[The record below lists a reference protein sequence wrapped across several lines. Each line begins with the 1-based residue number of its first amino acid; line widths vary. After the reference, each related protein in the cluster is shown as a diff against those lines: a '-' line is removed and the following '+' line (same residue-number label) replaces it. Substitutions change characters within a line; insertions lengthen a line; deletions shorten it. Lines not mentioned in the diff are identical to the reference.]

1 MGQAVR
7 IARGV
12 DCQRWDYDE
21 RRKFEQAA
29 TRRRNRAQPPST
41 SSGKSAVE
49 RLADLDRQADSA
61 RVRGIQVDLVGIARD
76 YGAPAGMPA
85 GTGEVLYRLL
95 SSFVHGTHW
104 SVMPMSEREDLG
116 PGDRFGTK
124 TMSITAD
131 VEMTAYAT
139 KIVADVYT
147 AAVDELSRY
156 ASPR

>member
-1 MGQAVR
+1 
-7 IARGV
+7 
-12 DCQRWDYDE
+12 
-21 RRKFEQAA
+21 
-29 TRRRNRAQPPST
+29 
-41 SSGKSAVE
+41 
-49 RLADLDRQADSA
+49 
-61 RVRGIQVDLVGIARD
+61 
-76 YGAPAGMPA
+76 
-85 GTGEVLYRLL
+85 
-95 SSFVHGTHW
+95 
-104 SVMPMSEREDLG
+104 MSEREDLG